1 MSLTKIML
9 CMWPLVE
16 IIKTYILWFISF
28 YYFYQ
33 KKSTIIT
40 EMPFNFCT
48 SHNLQC
54 CGLWTINHILNM
66 HAHIFR
72 LQALGIGDMTL
83 YLLRWI
89 RPGNVTLPGLYLIM
103 WCRSVSHKI
112 CQILCRSPS
121 SCQNSSDPLEPSGCD
136 LWCLE
141 LGHLPAVL
149 WIVGWKAG
157 SLTWVQQPSAFSKIF
172 Q

>member
-1 MSLTKIML
+1 M
-9 CMWPLVE
+9 
-16 IIKTYILWFISF
+16 WFISS

-40 EMPFNFCT
+40 EMPFNFST
-48 SHNLQC
+48 SHNSQC
-54 CGLWTINHILNM
+54 CGLW
-66 HAHIFR
+66 
-72 LQALGIGDMTL
+72 
-83 YLLRWI
+83 LRNYKSHFEYACTYFQITSTWNWRYGHYTYYSGSDLVI
-89 RPGNVTLPGLYLIM
+89 YITLPDLYLII
-103 WCRSVSHKI
+103 WYRSVSHKI

-121 SCQNSSDPLEPSGCD
+121 SCQNSSDPLGPSGYD

-149 WIVGWKAG
+149 WVVGWEAG
-157 SLTWVQQPSAFSKIF
+157 SITWVQQPNSFSKIF